1 MSGRGMAGIIA
12 DGWCATCL
20 LVCVVYHTP
29 KGKAMEALLII
40 VLTVVPLV
48 LQLMAISVYSE
59 RMARAL
65 RRAADQP
72 PFTTAVVIA
81 ELGPQPK
88 AVARLLDR
96 ATRLDVD
103 EVDSVI
109 EMHGGR
115 LPLLMS
121 SPAAQRLV
129 QQLRQLGA
137 TAEATYVGR

>member
-1 MSGRGMAGIIA
+1 M
-12 DGWCATCL
+12 
-20 LVCVVYHTP
+20 
-29 KGKAMEALLII
+29 LII

-59 RMARAL
+59 RMARAI

-72 PFTTAVVIA
+72 PYTTAVVIA
-81 ELGPQPK
+81 ALGPEPK

-103 EVDSVI
+103 EVDGVI
-109 EMHGGR
+109 DTRGGR

-121 SPAAQRLV
+121 LPTAQRLV
-129 QQLRQLGA
+129 RDLRQLGA
-137 TAEATYVGR
+137 TAEAEYAGR